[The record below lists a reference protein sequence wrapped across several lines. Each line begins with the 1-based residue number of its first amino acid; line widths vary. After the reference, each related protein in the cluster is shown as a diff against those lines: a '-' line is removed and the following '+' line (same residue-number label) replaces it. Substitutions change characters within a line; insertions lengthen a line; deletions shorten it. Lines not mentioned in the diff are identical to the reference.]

1 VSVVE
6 EVELTSLD
14 PERFEVL
21 LGGDYALV
29 ADAIGEARRVFEG
42 RTIWHVNSTA
52 RGGGVAELL
61 RSLLA
66 YTRGAGVDSRWA
78 VIAGDPE
85 FFAITKRVH
94 NRLHG
99 STGDGGALGPDERAH
114 YEATLARA
122 VGGLRELIGPDDIVF
137 LHDPQTAALVEPMT
151 EHAALVLWRC
161 HVGLDD
167 PNETSRQTWRF
178 LAPFVE
184 PAQAKVFSR
193 RSFVWDVLEGDD
205 VWIVPPSID
214 AFSAKNQDLEP
225 GTVDAIV
232 AAIGLCEPREKSDG
246 DLGFI
251 RPDGSTGRVAR
262 VADIDQ
268 SAPVPA
274 DAILTTQ
281 VSRWDALK
289 DPLGVLRGFA
299 DGVPDPRCHLLLAG
313 PANAAVADDPES
325 VAVLADVL
333 TARERLEPGVRDRVH
348 VASLPMDDIDEN
360 AAMVNAIQR
369 RSDVVVQKSLQEGF
383 GLTVAEAMWKA
394 RPVVAGARGG
404 IKDQITD
411 GESGILLA
419 DPADLAAYGDA
430 VRRLCED
437 ADSRARIG
445 AAARRRV
452 TERFLGTR
460 SLLQYLEILRGL
472 LVSR

>member
-1 VSVVE
+1 VSAVE
-6 EVELTSLD
+6 EVDFGSLD
-14 PERFEVL
+14 PERFQEL
-21 LGGDYALV
+21 LGDDYDDV
-29 ADAIGEARRVFEG
+29 ADAIETADAAFAG

-85 FFAITKRVH
+85 FFAITKRIH

-99 STGDGGALGPDERAH
+99 SVGDGGALGAHERTH

-122 VGGLRELIGPDDIVF
+122 ADGLSKLVGPDDIVF
-137 LHDPQTAALVEPMT
+137 LHDPQTAGLVAPMK
-151 EHAALVLWRC
+151 ERAAIVIWRC

-167 PNETSRQTWRF
+167 PNGVSRDTWRF

-184 PAQAKVFSR
+184 RADAKVFSR
-193 RSFVWDVLEGDD
+193 PSFVWDVLGEDD

-214 AFSAKNQDLEP
+214 AFSAKNQDLASEA
-225 GTVDAIV
+225 VDAIV
-232 AAIGLCEPREKSDG
+232 AVIGLGPGGARGEPH
-246 DLGFI
+246 FI
-251 RPDGSTGRVAR
+251 RPDGSVGRVER
-262 VADIDQ
+262 VAEIEQ
-268 SAPVPA
+268 GEPVPA

-289 DPLGVLRGFA
+289 DPLGVLRGFVEC
-299 DGVPDPRCHLLLAG
+299 VPDPRCHLLLAG
-313 PANAAVADDPES
+313 PANGAVADDPES
-325 VAVLADVL
+325 VTVLADVL
-333 TARERLEPGVRDRVH
+333 AARERLEPDVRVRVH

-383 GLTVAEAMWKA
+383 GLTVAEAMWKGK
-394 RPVVAGARGG
+394 PVVAAARGG
-404 IKDQITD
+404 IRDQIVD

-419 DPADLAAYGDA
+419 DPADLTAYGAA
-430 VRRLCED
+430 VRQLTED
-437 ADSRARIG
+437 PEERGRIG
-445 AAARRRV
+445 SAARRSV
-452 TERFLGTR
+452 TESFLGTR
-460 SLLQYLEILRGL
+460 QLLQYMELLRGL
-472 LVSR
+472 LVNRR